1 MTYIVVVNTNDE
13 AVSCFTFEN
22 INDAKAKYY
31 SELAYRHETRMF
43 TSAAILDAQTLDVIM
58 RDLYA
63 TEDYWR
69 VHEEGLNGSPEP
81 EEPTESPMPEEI
93 EE

>member
-1 MTYIVVVNTNDE
+1 MHYIVVVNTNDE
-13 AVSCFTFEN
+13 AVSCFTFEG

-31 SELAYRHETRMF
+31 SELAYRHETRKF
-43 TSAAILDAQTLDVIM
+43 TSAAILDAQTLDVVM

-69 VHEEGLNGSPEP
+69 GNEEELE
-81 EEPTESPMPEEI
+81 EEPTEFPMPEEI

>member
-1 MTYIVVVNTNDE
+1 MHYIVVVNTNDE

-69 VHEEGLNGSPEP
+69 VREEGLNGSPGP
-81 EEPTESPMPEEI
+81 EDSMPEEEI